1 MIGSISY
8 IFTSLP
14 HLLLSYNFYKC
25 NYALKFF
32 ICMLPNSG
40 LATGI
45 FSILFKE
52 RDDVGLTFGNLFA
65 RGIDYQFS
73 VAEIMAA
80 MLVGMLVLIML
91 VNYIEKA
98 FPGDIGIPEK
108 WYYPIDPIVRLM
120 SERSVKETWY
130 ESEMKHFND
139 ENFESEPIGN
149 KIGICIEN
157 LSKSFGIKSVVSKVS
172 LKLFEDQITVLLGQN
187 GAGKTTTISMLTGML
202 PPTSGSISIDGNDI
216 SKDNEKAQT
225 SIGICT
231 QNNVMFNE
239 LTVVEHFVFFCKLKG
254 LTDSK
259 EIDQEVIKY
268 VNLLGLSSDAD
279 KPSYT
284 LSGGMKRK
292 LSIGIALCGKSKI
305 VICDE
310 PTSEMDPAARR
321 ELWKLLSQEKKG
333 RTILLTTHF
342 MDEAEILGDRIAIMS
357 KGSIKNVG
365 SSSFL
370 KNRFRSAY
378 RLVCVKAPYCRTQN
392 IHNLLNGFVH
402 DVTTVSSSI
411 TEATFNIAESHLPL
425 FERIFKALEDNSNKL
440 GITSFSCSL
449 TSLEEVYLN
458 AASDSYKSINRQ
470 EIISTILKAPIDLS
484 KNYN

>member
-1 MIGSISY
+1 MIGSITY
-8 IFTSLP
+8 IFTYLP
-14 HLLLSYNFYKC
+14 HSLLSHNFYKC

-45 FSILFKE
+45 SSILFKE
-52 RDDVGLTFGNLFA
+52 RDNVGLTFGNLFA

-80 MLVGMLVLIML
+80 MIVGMLVLIML

-98 FPGDIGIPEK
+98 FPGDIGTPEK

-120 SERSVKETWY
+120 SKKFVRNWY

-139 ENFESEPIGN
+139 DNFESEPIGCT
-149 KIGICIEN
+149 IGICIEK
-157 LSKSFGIKSVVSKVS
+157 LSKSFGKKSVVSEVS
-172 LKLFEDQITVLLGQN
+172 LKIFEDQITVLIGQN
-187 GAGKTTTISMLTGML
+187 GAGKTTTLSMLTGML
-202 PPTSGSISIDGNDI
+202 PPTSGSIYIDGNDI
-216 SKDNEKAQT
+216 SIDNEKAQT
-225 SIGICT
+225 SIGICP
-231 QNNVMFNE
+231 QHNVLFNE

-268 VNLLGLSSDAD
+268 VSMLGLSSDAD

-310 PTSEMDPAARR
+310 PTSEMDPAACR
-321 ELWKLLSQEKKG
+321 ELWKLLVQEKKG

-357 KGSIKNVG
+357 EGLIKTVG
-365 SSSFL
+365 SPSFL
-370 KNRFRSAY
+370 KKRFGTAY
-378 RLVCVKAPYCRTQN
+378 RLVCIKAPNCRTQS
-392 IHNLLNGFVH
+392 IYNLLNSFVP
-402 DVTTVSSSI
+402 DVTTVSSSL

-449 TSLEEVYLN
+449 TSLEKVYLN
-458 AASDSYKSINRQ
+458 VGSESYKSINRQ